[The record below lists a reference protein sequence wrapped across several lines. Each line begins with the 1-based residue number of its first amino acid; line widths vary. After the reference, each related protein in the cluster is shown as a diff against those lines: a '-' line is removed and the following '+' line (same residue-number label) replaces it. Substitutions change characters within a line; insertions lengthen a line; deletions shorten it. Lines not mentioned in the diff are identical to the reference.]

1 MYTLIACKLR
11 CWSTC
16 TLKPYA
22 WPILNFP
29 CSRRWNITQ
38 TACALFWVES
48 PTQRQRITS
57 HTAQG
62 CFCWW
67 PYTLALHYTLHR
79 LRQWANSV
87 GYYCMS
93 VWLWSSLDRGV
104 TLPLS
109 HTERVS
115 WKCWEEW
122 AAMLDKMS
130 NSCSF
135 VVWLS
140 WVEPSVSL
148 ERRCEWLWRL
158 TLCVTVHCKGVRVG
172 VGESGLC
179 RQVV

>member
-122 AAMLDKMS
+122 AAMLDKVS

-135 VVWLS
+135 CGVSELS
-140 WVEPSVSL
+140 WAISKPWE
-148 ERRCEWLWRL
+148 EMW
-158 TLCVTVHCKGVRVG
+158 VTVEADSVCDSALQRSTCGSRREWFV
-172 VGESGLC
+172 
-179 RQVV
+179 

>member
-1 MYTLIACKLR
+1 MPGLSWISLAVGDEISHRL
-11 CWSTC
+11 
-16 TLKPYA
+16 PV
-22 WPILNFP
+22 P
-29 CSRRWNITQ
+29 CSEWNCPHRDK
-38 TACALFWVES
+38 AS
-48 PTQRQRITS
+48 HPTQLKAASPCDLT
-57 HTAQG
+57 
-62 CFCWW
+62 CWHS
-67 PYTLALHYTLHR
+67 TGGHYTLHR

-158 TLCVTVHCKGVRVG
+158 TLWVTVHCKGVRVG